1 MMKFRL
7 KPFHGVLVLMFLV
20 TLLVAFTGSYFF
32 YFMLSTIFMATL
44 FMFVLV
50 QSNKRKIFQFLN
62 FSNQELIAGDQLT
75 LDITSSNNSIF
86 PVSHAKISCK
96 IYNNEFGMTL
106 PTENIF
112 FNPFQIVNSQESFVI
127 KTRGIFSN
135 AELITEVSDPLR
147 LFKKTIKMEKSL
159 ELIVYPKIYDLSYF
173 YMPITG
179 FQGTSKI
186 VKSGQEDYSSLKKVR
201 PYIHGD
207 SVKRIHWKLSSK
219 RDDFFVK
226 EYDATSS
233 TKVNIFMNAHLEDY
247 IRDQERTIEDNVVE
261 ITASVA
267 KYALNHNVETTLQY
281 QGYQNVKIEARDM
294 ASFPELLKD
303 MVTFSPKGD
312 LAFSELIS
320 QASKRFDYGSFI
332 VLVTPK
338 IDQGIMNVLNG
349 LSRRAFKISLI
360 LVHGDADS
368 RDRLNLLSA
377 QGVKVYDVQEDDDV
391 KRTLEV
397 F

>member
-1 MMKFRL
+1 M
-7 KPFHGVLVLMFLV
+7 
-20 TLLVAFTGSYFF
+20 
-32 YFMLSTIFMATL
+32 
-44 FMFVLV
+44 
-50 QSNKRKIFQFLN
+50 
-62 FSNQELIAGDQLT
+62 
-75 LDITSSNNSIF
+75 
-86 PVSHAKISCK
+86 
-96 IYNNEFGMTL
+96 
-106 PTENIF
+106 
-112 FNPFQIVNSQESFVI
+112 
-127 KTRGIFSN
+127 
-135 AELITEVSDPLR
+135 
-147 LFKKTIKMEKSL
+147 
-159 ELIVYPKIYDLSYF
+159 
-173 YMPITG
+173 
-179 FQGTSKI
+179 
-186 VKSGQEDYSSLKKVR
+186 
-201 PYIHGD
+201 
-207 SVKRIHWKLSSK
+207 
-219 RDDFFVK
+219 K
-226 EYDATSS
+226 EYDATST

-247 IRDQERTIEDNVVE
+247 VRDQERKIEDNVVE

-360 LVHGDADS
+360 LVHGDGDS
-368 RDRLNLLSA
+368 RDQLNLLSA
-377 QGVKVYDVQEDDDV
+377 QGVKVYDIQEDDDV
-391 KRTLEV
+391 KRSLEV

>member
-96 IYNNEFGMTL
+96 IYNDEFGMTL

-127 KTRGIFSN
+127 NTRGIFSN

-147 LFKKTIKMEKSL
+147 LFKKTIKMEKAL
-159 ELIVYPKIYDLSYF
+159 ELIVYPKIYDLTYF

-186 VKSGQEDYSSLKKVR
+186 VKLGQEDYSSLKKVR

-207 SVKRIHWKLSSK
+207 SVK
-219 RDDFFVK
+219 
-226 EYDATSS
+226 EYIG
-233 TKVNIFMNAHLEDY
+233 NY
-247 IRDQERTIEDNVVE
+247 
-261 ITASVA
+261 
-267 KYALNHNVETTLQY
+267 
-281 QGYQNVKIEARDM
+281 
-294 ASFPELLKD
+294 LLKE
-303 MVTFSPKGD
+303 MT
-312 LAFSELIS
+312 
-320 QASKRFDYGSFI
+320 
-332 VLVTPK
+332 
-338 IDQGIMNVLNG
+338 
-349 LSRRAFKISLI
+349 SL
-360 LVHGDADS
+360 
-368 RDRLNLLSA
+368 
-377 QGVKVYDVQEDDDV
+377 
-391 KRTLEV
+391 
-397 F
+397 